1 MKRRSV
7 LLLAE
12 MANPEWPSVPLIG
25 WQNAVYLREVANTHL
40 VTQIRNKQAIER
52 QGWIEGQDFT
62 AINSEAIAKV
72 AHRLGMW
79 LGANNGKAWT
89 TGMAMAS
96 ISYYYFEYLVWKK
109 FGGRI
114 KAGEFDVVHRV
125 TPVSPTSQSLLAA
138 KCARHGVPMII
149 GPLNGGVKWPKEFRQ
164 AQHAEQEWL
173 SYVRAVYKFLP
184 GYRSSLKHA
193 ACLLVGSKATLA
205 DIPHAYHNKCIYF
218 PENGID
224 PLKFQRRVQPWSCGP
239 LKAIFVG
246 RLVPYK
252 GLDMAIEALAPLMQ
266 ERMVTLDIVGDGPMM
281 HSLRDLSKSL
291 KVEEL
296 VRFHGN
302 VAHESVSDLMASA
315 HVLCFPSIRE
325 FGGGVVLE
333 AMATGVVP
341 IVVDYAGPGE
351 LVDEMNGYK
360 IKLSS
365 RENIIN
371 ELRHVV
377 NRIALAPDIL
387 RKKSIEC
394 LDRTESIHTWPR
406 KAEMLSRLYDSVTRI
421 EEIKAIN
428 YY

>member
-25 WQNAVYLREVANTHL
+25 WQNAVYLRELANTHL
-40 VTQIRNKQAIER
+40 VTQIRNKRAIER
-52 QGWIEGQDFT
+52 KGWVEGEDFT
-62 AINSEAIAKV
+62 VIDSEAIAKV
-72 AHRLGMW
+72 AYRLGMW
-79 LGANNGKAWT
+79 LGAKNGKGWT
-89 TGMAMAS
+89 TGMALAS
-96 ISYYYFEYLVWKK
+96 MSYYYFEYLVWKK

-138 KCARHGVPMII
+138 KCARYGVPMII

-164 AQHAEQEWL
+164 AQHAEREWL
-173 SYVRAVYKFLP
+173 SYVRSVYKFLP
-184 GYRSSLKHA
+184 GYRSSLRHA

-205 DIPHAYHNKCIYF
+205 DIPHAYHHKCIYF

-224 PLKFQRRVQPWSCGP
+224 PQKFQQRAQPWSSGP

-252 GLDMAIEALAPLMQ
+252 GLDMAIEALAPLIQ
-266 ERMVTLDIVGDGPMM
+266 VKMVTFDIVGDGPMM
-281 HSLRDLSKSL
+281 QSVRDLSKSL
-291 KVEEL
+291 KVDEF
-296 VRFHGN
+296 VKFHGN

-351 LVDEMNGYK
+351 LVDEKIGYK

-365 RENIIN
+365 RTNMIN
-371 ELRHVV
+371 ELRNVFE
-377 NRIALAPDIL
+377 RIVLEADVL
-387 RKKSIEC
+387 KMKSLKC

-406 KAEMLSRLYDSVTRI
+406 KAEMLLDLYDQVS
-421 EEIKAIN
+421 KH
-428 YY
+428 

>member
-12 MANPEWPSVPLIG
+12 MANPEWTSVPLIG

-62 AINSEAIAKV
+62 AINSEAIAKI
-72 AHRLGMW
+72 AYRLALW
-79 LGANNGKAWT
+79 LGAKNGKGWT
-89 TGMAMAS
+89 TGMAFAA
-96 ISYYYFEYLVWKK
+96 ISYYYFEYLVWEK
-109 FGGRI
+109 FGDRI
-114 KAGEFDVVHRV
+114 KAGEYDVVHRI
-125 TPVSPTSQSLLAA
+125 TPVSPTVQSLLAA

-149 GPLNGGVKWPKEFRQ
+149 GPLNGGVKWPKEFRH
-164 AQHAEQEWL
+164 AQHAEREWL
-173 SYVRAVYKFLP
+173 SYVRAVYKFMP

-193 ACLLVGSKATLA
+193 TCLLVGSKATLA
-205 DIPHAYHNKCIYF
+205 DIPHAYHHKCIYF

-224 PLKFQRRVQPWSCGP
+224 PLKFQRRAQPWSCGP

-266 ERMVTLDIVGDGPMM
+266 ERMVTLDIVGDGPLMQM
-281 HSLRDLSKSL
+281 LQDLSKSL
-291 KVEEL
+291 KVEKF
-296 VRFHGN
+296 VKFHGN
-302 VAHESVSDLMASA
+302 VAHESVSGLMATA

-341 IVVDYAGPGE
+341 IVVDYGGPGE
-351 LVDEMNGYK
+351 LVDEANGYK

-365 RENIIN
+365 RDDIVANLRAVIEGVVLNPN
-371 ELRHVV
+371 ELSG
-377 NRIALAPDIL
+377 
-387 RKKSIEC
+387 KSTACVE
-394 LDRTESIHTWPR
+394 RVASIHTWPR
-406 KAEMLSRLYDSVTRI
+406 KAEAILNLYHQVARD
-421 EEIKAIN
+421 K
-428 YY
+428 

>member
-1 MKRRSV
+1 MKRKSV

-72 AHRLGMW
+72 AHRLGVW
-79 LGANNGKAWT
+79 LGAKDGKGWT
-89 TGMAMAS
+89 TGMAFAA

-109 FGGRI
+109 FGERI
-114 KAGEFDVVHRV
+114 KAGEFDLVHRV

-138 KCARHGVPMII
+138 RCARHGVPMII
-149 GPLNGGVKWPKEFRQ
+149 GPLNGGVKWPKEFRH
-164 AQHAEQEWL
+164 AQHAEREWL
-173 SYVRAVYKFLP
+173 SYVRVVYKLLP

-205 DIPHAYHNKCIYF
+205 DIPHAYHRKCIYF

-224 PLKFQRRVQPWSCGP
+224 PLKFQRRAQPWSCGP
-239 LKAIFVG
+239 LRAIFVG

-266 ERMVTLDIVGDGPMM
+266 ERRVTLDIVGDGPMM
-281 HSLRDLSKSL
+281 QSLKSLSKSL
-291 KVEEL
+291 KVEEFM
-296 VRFHGN
+296 RFHGN

-351 LVDEMNGYK
+351 LVDEINGYK

-365 RENIIN
+365 RKNIIN
-371 ELRHVV
+371 ELRYVV
-377 NRIALAPDIL
+377 ERIIIAPDVL
-387 RKKSIEC
+387 RDKSHEC
-394 LDRTESIHTWPR
+394 VEKVASIHTWPK
-406 KAEMLSRLYDSVTRI
+406 KAVMLSKLYDGVTKN
-421 EEIKAIN
+421 EEIETIST
-428 YY
+428 Y